1 MQAHSCFLTCGSSSI
16 WLERFPVTEEVA
28 GSSPVSR
35 ARSENAG
42 IYSGIFCISLVYD
55 GT

>member
-1 MQAHSCFLTCGSSSI
+1 MPNIRKEMGHAPHICGSSSI

-35 ARSENAG
+35 ADEKAPHGAFSYAW
-42 IYSGIFCISLVYD
+42 V
-55 GT
+55 